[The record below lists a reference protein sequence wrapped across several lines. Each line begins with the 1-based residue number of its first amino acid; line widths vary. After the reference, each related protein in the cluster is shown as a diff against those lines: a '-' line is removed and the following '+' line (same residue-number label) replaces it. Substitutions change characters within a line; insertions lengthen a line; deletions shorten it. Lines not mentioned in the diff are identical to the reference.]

1 MRNPDEFMLDE
12 NSLFKLKQLYVTNYY
27 SQSSELNFLCYS
39 RFPLAVYFTHGTVY
53 MPTPVSQF
61 VPTSL
66 FYTWN
71 CIYANPSLPI
81 CPNLPSSP
89 CACQCPHIHSL
100 CLCFYSCPGNR
111 FICIIFLNSTYVLMT
126 VF

>member
-1 MRNPDEFMLDE
+1 MLDE

-61 VPTSL
+61 VPTSPAAL
-66 FYTWN
+66 VPVN
-71 CIYANPSLPI
+71 V
-81 CPNLPSSP
+81 
-89 CACQCPHIHSL
+89 HISIL
-100 CLCFYSCPGNR
+100 
-111 FICIIFLNSTYVLMT
+111 YVCVSIPALQIGSF
-126 VF
+126 VPFF